1 MIKRLRRRFITIAM
15 VSIGIVL
22 FIIMATINVAN
33 YVSVNTSADERLDL
47 ISSFDGT
54 MPKMT
59 GEYGYK
65 RDTDTNNANNTL
77 PPDDA
82 EMEEREDF
90 RNNYKT
96 LSAETPFDTRYFTV
110 SISSDGSVTEAG
122 LDYIAAVSEEEA
134 ESIATKLYE
143 SGKTSGFYSYYKY
156 TCIETTDDNGNTCTL
171 YIFLDCQNDL
181 QTFRYFLVASILIS
195 LGGLFFVF
203 LLVLFFS
210 KIMLRPIT
218 ESYAK
223 QKRFITDASHEIK
236 TPLTIIDANTEII
249 EMEHGEDEW
258 TTSIRNQIKR
268 LTELTNKLVFL
279 SRMDEENHQ
288 ITRLDFSLSDAVS
301 ETAEPFLTVAQSKGK
316 QLELSVEKGISYT
329 GDESQIRQVVS
340 LLLDNA
346 IKYSSESGSIRL
358 TLKAS
363 GKGKVLEVWNDSDD
377 IAQGNQ
383 DVLFERFY
391 RNDASRNSKT
401 GGHGVGLSVVQAIV
415 LAHKG
420 KITARSDDGKS
431 IRFTII
437 L

>member
-22 FIIMATINVAN
+22 FIIMATINIAN
-33 YVSVNTSADERLDL
+33 YISVNTSADERLDL
-47 ISSFDGT
+47 IASYGGT
-54 MPKMT
+54 MPGMSKD
-59 GEYGYK
+59 GGGPP
-65 RDTDTNNANNTL
+65 AL
-77 PPDDA
+77 PSDDA
-82 EMEEREDF
+82 REDF
-90 RNNYKT
+90 RKSYKT
-96 LSAETPFDTRYFTV
+96 LSAETPFNTRYFTV
-110 SISSDGSVTEAG
+110 NISSDGTVTEAG
-122 LDYIAAVSEEEA
+122 LDHIAAISEADAEE
-134 ESIATKLYE
+134 IATSLYE
-143 SGKTSGFYSYYKY
+143 RDQTSGFYDYYKY
-156 TCIETTDDNGNTCTL
+156 TCIESTDQNGNPSTL
-171 YIFLDCQNDL
+171 YIFLDCQNEL
-181 QTFRYFLVASILIS
+181 HTFRYFLIASILIS

-258 TTSIRNQIKR
+258 TTSIRNQITR

-279 SRMDEENHQ
+279 SRMDEENNQ
-288 ITRLDFSLSDAVS
+288 ITKLDFSLSDAVS
-301 ETAEPFLTVAQSKGK
+301 ETAEPFLAVAQSKGK
-316 QLELSVEKGISYT
+316 ELKLSIEKGISYT

-346 IKYSSESGSIRL
+346 IKYSTESGSIQL
-358 TLKAS
+358 TLKTG
-363 GKGKVLEVWNDSDD
+363 GKGRILEVWNTSDD

-415 LAHKG
+415 QAHKG
-420 KITARSDDGKS
+420 KISAKSDDGKS
-431 IRFTII
+431 IRFT
-437 L
+437 LTL